1 MRRPD
6 ASLAEL
12 VVGADPLVRR
22 LVSLMEDVL
31 AKTYDDLKLQ
41 VWVWGGLPLGSLP
54 QLQIGYKSLD
64 WVITTFTESVGDPS
78 MRCIVYAVYI
88 YIHIHIHIHTQYVYI
103 QREREIYIYIYR

>member
-88 YIHIHIHIHTQYVYI
+88 YTYIYIYIYTQYVYI
-103 QREREIYIYIYR
+103 YIYTERERDIYI